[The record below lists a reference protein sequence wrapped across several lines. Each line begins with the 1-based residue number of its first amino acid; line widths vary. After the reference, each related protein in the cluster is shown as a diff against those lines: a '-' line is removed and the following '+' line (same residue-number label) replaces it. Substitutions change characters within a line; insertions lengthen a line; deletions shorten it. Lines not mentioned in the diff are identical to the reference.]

1 MRRSAPGVLVTVG
14 LLALLASYVW
24 YTRRIAA
31 ELNAQGAATSRM
43 YARVYEGLTDTTG
56 EGGLGALADLSR
68 SVRELGVPVVLTD
81 PSGAPYAAANTPF
94 DALVRDPAHARDPRL
109 LDYVRALDRE
119 NAPVVRPG
127 LVTVHFGRTPFLNRM
142 RVVPFVQ
149 LAALVVLVF
158 AGVSVLRARS
168 RAEREHVW
176 AGMARESAH
185 QLGTPLSSLSGW
197 LELLRAREGDPVVA
211 QALPHMQGDIERLER
226 VSHRFER
233 IGRPPRRDPVDVSAV
248 AANVVAYFA
257 ARAPTLAHPIAV
269 RAERPAD
276 AIAVPGDLVLLEW
289 AVESLVKNALDALAG
304 RGGAIVVRVDPR
316 PEGGARVR
324 VSDDGPGIPRDLRS
338 RIFSPGF
345 TTKESGWGLG
355 LALTRRIVE
364 ENHGGRL
371 TLVPSDRGAVFDII
385 LPG

>member
-119 NAPVVRPG
+119 
-127 LVTVHFGRTPFLNRM
+127 
-142 RVVPFVQ
+142 
-149 LAALVVLVF
+149 
-158 AGVSVLRARS
+158 
-168 RAEREHVW
+168 HVW

-226 VSHRFER
+226 VSPRFQR

-276 AIAVPGDLVLLEW
+276 PI
-289 AVESLVKNALDALAG
+289 
-304 RGGAIVVRVDPR
+304 
-316 PEGGARVR
+316 
-324 VSDDGPGIPRDLRS
+324 
-338 RIFSPGF
+338 
-345 TTKESGWGLG
+345 
-355 LALTRRIVE
+355 
-364 ENHGGRL
+364 
-371 TLVPSDRGAVFDII
+371 
-385 LPG
+385 